1 MCSITW
7 SLVAR
12 QLSMFG
18 GGAPAVECAAV
29 TRHQLDDS
37 CWVDVGPGWLQGADS
52 LFDDLAA
59 TLPWKRRSRQM
70 FGEVVPEPRLTSPV
84 PLGDPGLPLVVADIA
99 RHLGERYGE
108 DLRYSW
114 ANWYRDGDDA
124 VAWHADRIG
133 RSQVNPLVVI
143 VSLGG
148 PRPFRLRPIGGGG
161 SLRFDL
167 ASGDLFV
174 MGGACQ
180 HRWEHCIPR
189 QRGVGGRIS
198 LTYRASSG

>member
-1 MCSITW
+1 MVVVT
-7 SLVAR
+7 R
-12 QLSMFG
+12 QLSFFAA
-18 GGAPAVECAAV
+18 GAPTIASPEV
-29 TRHQLDDS
+29 TRHHLDDE
-37 CWVDVGPGWLQGADS
+37 CWVDVGQGWLHGADA

-59 TLPWKRRSRQM
+59 VLPWKRRSRVM
-70 FGEVVPEPRLTSPV
+70 WGEVVAEPRLTSSV
-84 PLGDPGLPLVVADIA
+84 PLDDPAVPPVVADIA
-99 RHLGERYGE
+99 RNLSERYGD
-108 DLRYSW
+108 DLRHSW

-133 RSQVNPLVVI
+133 RTQVNPLVVI

-148 PRPFRLRPIGGGG
+148 PRPFRMRPIGGGQ

-167 ASGDLFV
+167 ASGDLLV

-180 HRWEHCIPR
+180 RRWQHCIPR

-198 LTYRASSG
+198 LTLRATHD